1 MVRRTGN
8 EVRNAC
14 HTLAQKEWKLLDNDE
29 NGDDNSN
36 MQVPSWLS
44 VTLVR
49 PGVSPT
55 AGATAFSFL
64 LLPSLAS
71 PWGLPLTIHFTN
83 LEGASWLGHPR

>member
-1 MVRRTGN
+1 MVRRTDN

-14 HTLAQKEWKLLDNDE
+14 HTPAQKEWKLLDE

-49 PGVSPT
+49 LGVSPR
-55 AGATAFSFL
+55 AGATAFSFP

-71 PWGLPLTIHFTN
+71 PWGLPLIIHFTN
-83 LEGASWLGHPR
+83 LEGATWLGHPR